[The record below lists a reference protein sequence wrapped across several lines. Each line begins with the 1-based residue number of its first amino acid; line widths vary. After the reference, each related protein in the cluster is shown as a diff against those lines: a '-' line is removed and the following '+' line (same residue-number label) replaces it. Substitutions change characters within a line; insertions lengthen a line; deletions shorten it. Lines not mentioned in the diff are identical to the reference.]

1 MAFNKAYELPI
12 DGIECDLGITKD
24 LEPVIFHDSFLKRLC
39 GVSGR
44 LEDTSWKELRSLRVF
59 GKEPIC
65 HLDDLLATHQKGIL
79 NIEIK
84 LTARGPELLS
94 QLARRLESIHYRE
107 KILISSFSPALL
119 QQAHR
124 NLSKG
129 LKYALIFDRFEER
142 KVKAMESCP
151 WITQWNVRA
160 SSVLNA
166 HPLDTTPSHR
176 SRDLWLWTVND
187 EGSWRRAQ
195 QHPAKICGIFTDFP
209 DLLAKFLSA

>member
-1 MAFNKAYELPI
+1 MAFRKAYELPI

-44 LEDTSWKELRSLRVF
+44 LEDTSWNELRSMRVF

-65 HLDDLLATHQKGIL
+65 HLDDLLSVHQKGIL

-84 LTARGPELLS
+84 LTAKGPDLLN
-94 QLARRLESIHYRE
+94 QLARRLGSISYRDQ
-107 KILISSFSPALL
+107 ILISSFSPALL
-119 QQAHR
+119 QQAHQI
-124 NLSKG
+124 LPKG

-142 KVKAMESCP
+142 KVKALESCK

-166 HPLDTTPSHR
+166 SSLPS

-187 EGSWRRAQ
+187 ESSWRKAQ
-195 QHPAKICGIFTDFP
+195 QHSARICGIFTDFP
-209 DLLAKFLSA
+209 DLFAEFLSS